1 MQLMRPRSERD
12 ESTILNTA
20 RSARGTPI
28 PADGGMRCWWRLRGG
43 PREESAATPSSASG
57 LNLTDELLELIQ
69 RGLESTSI
77 PDSMAASRCSLL
89 G

>member
-28 PADGGMRCWWRLRGG
+28 QADGGMRCWWRLRGG

-57 LNLTDELLELIQ
+57 LSLVDEFFEVV
-69 RGLESTSI
+69 E
-77 PDSMAASRCSLL
+77 
-89 G
+89 